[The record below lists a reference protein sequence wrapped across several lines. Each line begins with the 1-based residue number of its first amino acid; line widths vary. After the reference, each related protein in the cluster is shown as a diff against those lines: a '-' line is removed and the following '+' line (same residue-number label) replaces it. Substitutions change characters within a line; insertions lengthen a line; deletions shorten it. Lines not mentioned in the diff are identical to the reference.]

1 MGSLIRVDL
10 EFQKG
15 NRTTRARGIV
25 DTGAEGFAFIDN
37 SLAYDLGVQG
47 GGTPVPYVGVG
58 GDTKLGFKTPID
70 RMTILDNPDC
80 SLGRFDVLIGDMS
93 RLSDIRVLV
102 GEDFLKSVGATL
114 ELTEAGVSIAC
125 QKGAKVPIA
134 EKWPREV
141 IVLAAGFGVAFVAI
155 AAVFLLTRD

>member
-15 NRTTRARGIV
+15 TRTTRARGIV
-25 DTGAEGFAFIDN
+25 DTGAEGFAFVDN
-37 SLAYDLGVQG
+37 SLAFDLGLKQEG
-47 GGTPVPYVGVG
+47 APVPYVGVG
-58 GDTKLGFKTPID
+58 GDTKLGFKSGID

-80 SLGRFDVLIGDMS
+80 SLGRLNVLVGDMS

-125 QKGAKVPIA
+125 QKGVKVPIA

-141 IVLAAGFGVAFVAI
+141 IVLAVGFGVAFVAV
-155 AAVFLLTRD
+155 AGVFLLTRD